1 MVISVMALV
10 GIACIIGG
18 LFLVMTPSLIQ
29 RVAMRKV
36 NRKGL
41 TTLFILRG
49 SITLLLFLVADRT
62 DFPIFFR
69 FLGIVGVCKTIS
81 IPLMGS
87 RKVEAL
93 LRWLV
98 TFPMPVLRLAGGAVI
113 AVGTFFV
120 WSVT

>member
-1 MVISVMALV
+1 MAMILTALV

-18 LFLVMTPSLIQ
+18 LFLVMSPSRTQ
-29 RVAMRKV
+29 RIAMRKV

-41 TTLFILRG
+41 TTLFFLRG

-62 DFPIFFR
+62 DFPILFR
-69 FLGIVGVCKTIS
+69 FLGIVGICKTIS

-87 RKVEAL
+87 RRVEGL
-93 LRWLV
+93 LRWLF
-98 TFPMPVLRLAGGAVI
+98 TFPASVLRLAGGAVI

-120 WSVT
+120 WAVT